1 MIDKPARA
9 PRNYVNNK
17 DLLEALIKYKKDCIE
32 AENAGEERPRVS
44 NYIGD
49 CIYQIATRLATK
61 PNFSG
66 YSYKED
72 MISDGIENCLLYIMN
87 FNAEKSQNP
96 FAYFTQIIWYAFL
109 RRIAKEKKQ
118 MYIRFKSSQ
127 HMLATGGT
135 YTGEDLTVHLT
146 TSAEYM
152 NDFIKDFEEKIEKDK
167 AKKKEAVDLDD
178 DDITIDDVIAEVIE
192 DIIIEDIEDDGGKV

>member
-1 MIDKPARA
+1 MARRKT
-9 PRNYVNNK
+9 RNYVNNP
-17 DLLEALIKYKKDCIE
+17 DLLAALIEYKRLAQE
-32 AENAGEERPRVS
+32 AEDAGEGRPKVPD
-44 NYIGD
+44 YIGT
-49 CIYQIATRLATK
+49 CIFQIATRLATK

-87 FNAEKSQNP
+87 FNEEKSQNP

-127 HMLATGGT
+127 HMITTGGT
-135 YTGEDLTVHLT
+135 YSGEDLSIHLST
-146 TSAEYM
+146 AADYM
-152 NDFIKDFEEKIEKDK
+152 NDFIEDFETKLANDK
-167 AKKKEAVDLDD
+167 AKKKEADKRNE
-178 DDITIDDVIAEVIE
+178 AEKAKKE
-192 DIIIEDIEDDGGKV
+192 E

>member
-1 MIDKPARA
+1 MAKKRA
-9 PRNYVNNK
+9 TRNYVNNK
-17 DLLEALIKYKKDCIE
+17 DLLNALIEYKKLSRE
-32 AENAGEERPRVS
+32 AEDAGDSRPRVPD
-44 NYIGD
+44 YIGT

-87 FNAEKSQNP
+87 FNEEKSQNP

-135 YTGEDLTVHLT
+135 YTGDGQDIHLNT
-146 TSAEYM
+146 AADYM
-152 NDFIKDFEEKIEKDK
+152 NDFVQDFEDKLAKDK
-167 AKKKEAVDLDD
+167 AKKKETEAVKKAEADLLNDNN
-178 DDITIDDVIAEVIE
+178 ITAAGDET
-192 DIIIEDIEDDGGKV
+192 